1 MNTNTS
7 SPSSRKV
14 VVIGGTG
21 LVGKPLVARLRE
33 LGHTVIAASP
43 SRSINAVTGEG
54 LATALDGAHTVIDV
68 SNSPS
73 FEDAAVLDFF
83 TRSTGN
89 IIAAAKTAGVRHVLA
104 LSVVGADRIHD
115 SGYIRAKIAQ
125 ETLIKESGLPFTLVR
140 ATQFFEFAAAIAYVA
155 TVGNEVR
162 VPRADMQPI
171 AAADVSAT
179 LAKLALGTPANT
191 ILDLAGPEKI
201 TQAAFLRRELS
212 ATGDSRTVVEDDNAG
227 YFGARIARDSLVPV
241 GTTPILAPTQQADW
255 LAKRAAAPAT
265 SAVA

>member
-1 MNTNTS
+1 MNTNTTTPTS
-7 SPSSRKV
+7 LKF
-14 VVIGGTG
+14 VVIGGSG
-21 LVGKPLVARLRE
+21 LIGKPLVTRLRE
-33 LGHTVIAASP
+33 LGHTVVVASP
-43 SRSINAVTGEG
+43 SQGVNTLTGAGLSAAV
-54 LATALDGAHTVIDV
+54 DGAHTVIDV

-89 IIAAAKTAGVRHVLA
+89 ILSAAKAAGVRHVLA
-104 LSVVGADRIHD
+104 LSIVGADRIPD

-125 ETLIKESGLPFTLVR
+125 ENLIKTSGLPFTLVR
-140 ATQFFEFAAAIAYVA
+140 ATQFFEFAGAIAYVA

-179 LAKLALGTPANT
+179 LADLALGTPANI
-191 ILDLAGPEKI
+191 ILDLAGPEKL
-201 TQAAFLRRELS
+201 TQAEFLRRELA
-212 ATGDSRTVVEDDNAG
+212 ATSDSRTVVEDNTAS
-227 YFGARIARDSLVPV
+227 YFGARIIRDSLVPV
-241 GTTPILAPTQQADW
+241 GTTPIIAPTNQTDW